1 MLGFVLRRFAIS
13 LPMIVI
19 VSMVMFLLSSIV
31 PGDQAATILGEEAT
45 PEAVAKLR
53 EQLGLNLPLYQQYA
67 NWALDALRGDLG
79 NSIYSGQSVVE
90 ILGDRLPV
98 TVSLMVL
105 STLVIAVVGAGLGLL
120 SAIKGGWLGRFLD
133 ALSLVGLAV
142 PSFAVAVLFVSVFA
156 VGLRIFPATGYAP
169 LEKGF
174 GPWLMALV
182 LPVAAMSLSG
192 TTLVAKQ
199 MRDSALDILARDSI
213 RVLRANGI
221 SEASILYRHASI
233 LYRHVLKNA
242 SIPATTIVGI
252 GAIGALTGAVFVEN
266 VFVLPGMGSLATAS
280 TLNHDLPVLLGLS
293 VYFTLV
299 VLCINLVVD
308 LVYGFLNPKVRVS

>member
-1 MLGFVLRRFAIS
+1 MFGFVLRRFAIS
-13 LPMIVI
+13 VPMIVI

-31 PGDQAATILGEEAT
+31 PGDQAATILGEDAT

-67 NWALDALRGDLG
+67 NWALGALRGDLG

-120 SAIKGGWLGRFLD
+120 SAVKGGWLGRFLD

-169 LEKGF
+169 LERGF
-174 GPWLMALV
+174 GPWLMALA

-221 SEASILYRHASI
+221 SEASI

>member
-13 LPMIVI
+13 VPMIVI

-67 NWALDALRGDLG
+67 NWAIGALQGDLG

-169 LEKGF
+169 LERGF

-221 SEASILYRHASI
+221 SEASILYRH
-233 LYRHVLKNA
+233 VLKHA

>member
-13 LPMIVI
+13 VPMIVI

-67 NWALDALRGDLG
+67 NWALGALRGDLG

-90 ILGDRLPV
+90 ILADRLPV

-169 LEKGF
+169 LERGF

-221 SEASILYRHASI
+221 SEASI

>member
-1 MLGFVLRRFAIS
+1 MFGFVLKRFAIS

-19 VSMVMFLLSSIV
+19 VSMVMFVLSSIV
-31 PGDQAATILGEEAT
+31 PGDQAATILGEDAT
-45 PEAVAKLR
+45 PEAAAKLR

-67 NWALDALRGDLG
+67 NWAGKALQGDLG
-79 NSIYSGQSVVE
+79 HSIYSGQPVVE

-105 STLVIAVVGAGLGLL
+105 STVVIAIVGAGLGLL
-120 SAIKGGWLGRFLD
+120 SAIKGGWLGRSLD

-169 LEKGF
+169 LERGA
-174 GPWLMALV
+174 GLWLMAMV

-199 MRDSALDILARDSI
+199 MRDSALDVLARDSI
-213 RVLRANGI
+213 RVLRANGV
-221 SEASILYRHASI
+221 SETSI

-242 SIPATTIVGI
+242 AIPATTIVGI

-299 VLCINLVVD
+299 VLCINLLVD
-308 LVYGFLNPKVRVS
+308 VVYGFLNPKVRVS

>member
-1 MLGFVLRRFAIS
+1 MFGFVLRRFAIS
-13 LPMIVI
+13 IPMIVI
-19 VSMVMFLLSSIV
+19 VSMVMFVLSSIV
-31 PGDQAATILGEEAT
+31 PGDQAATILGEDAT
-45 PEAVAKLR
+45 PEAVARLR
-53 EQLGLNLPLYQQYA
+53 EQLGLNMPLYQQYA
-67 NWALDALRGDLG
+67 NWAGNALQGDLG
-79 NSIYSGQSVVE
+79 NSIYSGQSVVD

-98 TVSLMVL
+98 TVSLMAV
-105 STLVIAVVGAGLGLL
+105 STLVIAIVGASLGLL

-169 LEKGF
+169 LERGV

-221 SEASILYRHASI
+221 SETSI

-242 SIPATTIVGI
+242 AIPATTIVGI

-299 VLCINLVVD
+299 VLCINLIVD
-308 LVYGFLNPKVRVS
+308 LVYGFLNPKVRLS

>member
-1 MLGFVLRRFAIS
+1 MFGFVLRRFAIS
-13 LPMIVI
+13 VPMIVI
-19 VSMVMFLLSSIV
+19 VSMVMFVLSSIV
-31 PGDQAATILGEEAT
+31 PGDQAATILGEDAT
-45 PEAVAKLR
+45 PEAIARLR
-53 EQLGLNLPLYQQYA
+53 EQLGLNMPLYQQYA
-67 NWALDALRGDLG
+67 NWAGNALQGDLG
-79 NSIYSGQSVVE
+79 NSIYSGQSVVD

-98 TVSLMVL
+98 TVSLMAV
-105 STLVIAVVGAGLGLL
+105 STLVIAIVGASLGLL

-169 LEKGF
+169 LERGV

-221 SEASILYRHASI
+221 SETSI

-242 SIPATTIVGI
+242 AIPATTIVGI

-299 VLCINLVVD
+299 VLCINLIVD
-308 LVYGFLNPKVRVS
+308 LVYGFLNPKVRLS